1 MTDMD
6 IEMGDRSK
14 PLIHDMGRSFK
25 FIENV
30 CWMYRFCSSVVRG
43 IETKKKA
50 KPQQGCHCG

>member
-30 CWMYRFCSSVVRG
+30 LDV
-43 IETKKKA
+43 
-50 KPQQGCHCG
+50 